1 MRLWL
6 SGTLVD
12 IAHFPN
18 FPHNCRPLARQ
29 PCDQPFDVS
38 ACYVPL
44 LGRTLF
50 FGMEANMDAAFSF
63 LISIVIIAFGVWIVA
78 ATVATGL
85 ALLGLLTVLVGS
97 ISLYQAT
104 RDFKIA

>member
-1 MRLWL
+1 
-6 SGTLVD
+6 
-12 IAHFPN
+12 
-18 FPHNCRPLARQ
+18 
-29 PCDQPFDVS
+29 
-38 ACYVPL
+38 
-44 LGRTLF
+44 
-50 FGMEANMDAAFSF
+50 MEANMDAAFSF

-97 ISLYQAT
+97 ISFDQAI

>member
-1 MRLWL
+1 
-6 SGTLVD
+6 
-12 IAHFPN
+12 
-18 FPHNCRPLARQ
+18 
-29 PCDQPFDVS
+29 
-38 ACYVPL
+38 
-44 LGRTLF
+44 
-50 FGMEANMDAAFSF
+50 MDAAFSF

-97 ISLYQAT
+97 ISFDQAI